1 MMDVKQIE
9 LRLSRA
15 TTLPI
20 MPGIV
25 SQVLAMT
32 DNPDYGA
39 RHYEQVI
46 LQDAALAA
54 KILRTANSPVFGG
67 NGRITCLNRALSQ
80 LGLNTLRS
88 VCMTVAFQSAL
99 HNKSINKRFDA
110 VYFWQHSLAVACA
123 SKVLACLKRHP
134 QPEEAFLA
142 GLLHDL
148 GKLALCMFLS
158 EEANRVFD
166 RMQQQNLSQVDAEGE
181 CLGITHQ
188 EIGRMAAACWSLP
201 EIYIE
206 PISKHHTPTEDIYE
220 INALTAFVHVGNL
233 LAHEIDRGA
242 SAPGAP
248 QDADPLLL
256 DYLAIPEAQYQP
268 LRQAVAHEV
277 SRVSELQGLV

>member
-1 MMDVKQIE
+1 MLDVKQIE

-25 SQVLAMT
+25 SQVLSMT

-46 LQDAALAA
+46 SKDAALAA
-54 KILRTANSPVFGG
+54 KILRTANSPIFGG
-67 NGRITCLNRALSQ
+67 NGNITSLQRALSQ

-99 HNKSINKRFDA
+99 HNKSLSKRFDP

-142 GLLHDL
+142 GLLHDI
-148 GKLALCMFLS
+148 GKLALCLFLS
-158 EEANRVFD
+158 EEANTVFNF
-166 RMQQQNLSQVDAEGE
+166 MQLRKVSQFEAERS

-188 EIGRMAAACWSLP
+188 EIGRMAAECWSLP
-201 EIYIE
+201 EIYHD
-206 PISKHHTPTEDIYE
+206 PIAKHHTPTEDIYE

-233 LAHEIDRGA
+233 LAHEIDKGV
-242 SAPGAP
+242 SPPNAPEEVDSLILGY
-248 QDADPLLL
+248 L
-256 DYLAIPEAQYQP
+256 DIPEAQFHP
-268 LRQAVAHEV
+268 VRQAVAHEV
-277 SRVSELQGLV
+277 SRISELQSLA